1 MSMAV
6 MYWATCIALLASSTV
21 SSTAPQ
27 VKNLKV
33 EDENVGNWSVGNC
46 ILAKFAMNFTI
57 YPEGGNGST
66 IILPTSAIADKDQNG
81 TLCSKD
87 IKKVQTL
94 TLSWNEDQKND
105 TKISLH
111 RFVQIQFKRM
121 ENSSYYGV
129 NRFWGKIDVAYY
141 KENVT
146 DPKNPNKTMVEAHNS
161 TLTFDSKEISQLMF
175 HTPNDKSYQCADVGK
190 ISLISSMQWNYTKMA
205 PHDVSNTTANAFQV
219 HFDAFRNIPEDN
231 NKSDQFRVSID
242 CLYQPNDIVPIAVG
256 VALAALVV
264 AVLIA
269 YMVGRRRNRHAGYQ
283 VCESLDITSVI
294 FAIVLNRIKHF
305 RFSLNCLIIPL
316 LQNSCF

>member
-1 MSMAV
+1 MTMAV
-6 MYWATCIALLASSTV
+6 MYWAMCITLLASSAV
-21 SSTAPQ
+21 SSSSPQ
-27 VKNLKV
+27 I
-33 EDENVGNWSVGNC
+33 ENINANDGSVGNWSVGNC

-66 IILPTSAIADKDQNG
+66 INLPTSAVADKDQNG
-81 TLCSKD
+81 TLCSTDVKN
-87 IKKVQTL
+87 VQTL
-94 TLSWNEDQKND
+94 TLSWNENQKND
-105 TKISLH
+105 TEILLH

-146 DPKNPNKTMVEAHNS
+146 DPNNPNKTVVEAHNS
-161 TLTFDSKEISQLMF
+161 TLTFDSKEITKLMF
-175 HTPNDKSYQCADVGK
+175 HTPIDKSYQCADVGK

-219 HFDAFRNIPEDN
+219 HFDAYRNIPTNDIIVQ
-231 NKSDQFRVSID
+231 DQFRASID

-283 VCESLDITSVI
+283 SV
-294 FAIVLNRIKHF
+294 
-305 RFSLNCLIIPL
+305 
-316 LQNSCF
+316 

>member
-1 MSMAV
+1 MTMAV
-6 MYWATCIALLASSTV
+6 MYWAMCITLLASSAV
-21 SSTAPQ
+21 SSSSPQ
-27 VKNLKV
+27 I
-33 EDENVGNWSVGNC
+33 ENINANNGSVGNWSVGNC

-66 IILPTSAIADKDQNG
+66 INLPTSAVADKDQNG
-81 TLCSKD
+81 TLCSTDVKN
-87 IKKVQTL
+87 VQTL
-94 TLSWNEDQKND
+94 TLSWNENQKND
-105 TKISLH
+105 TEILLH

-146 DPKNPNKTMVEAHNS
+146 DPNNPNKTIVEAHNS
-161 TLTFDSKEISQLMF
+161 TLTFDSKEITKLMF
-175 HTPNDKSYQCADVGK
+175 HTPIDKSYKCADVGQ

-219 HFDAFRNIPEDN
+219 HFDAYRNIPTNDIIVQ
-231 NKSDQFRVSID
+231 DQFRASID

-283 VCESLDITSVI
+283 SV
-294 FAIVLNRIKHF
+294 
-305 RFSLNCLIIPL
+305 
-316 LQNSCF
+316 

>member
-1 MSMAV
+1 MTMAV
-6 MYWATCIALLASSTV
+6 MYWAMCITLLASSAV
-21 SSTAPQ
+21 SSSSPQ
-27 VKNLKV
+27 I
-33 EDENVGNWSVGNC
+33 ENINANNGSVGNWSVGNC

-66 IILPTSAIADKDQNG
+66 INLPTSAVADKDQNG
-81 TLCSKD
+81 TLCSTDVKN
-87 IKKVQTL
+87 VQTL
-94 TLSWNEDQKND
+94 TLSWNENQKND
-105 TKISLH
+105 TEILLH

-146 DPKNPNKTMVEAHNS
+146 DPNNPNKTIVEAHNS
-161 TLTFDSKEISQLMF
+161 TLTFDSKEITKLMF
-175 HTPNDKSYQCADVGK
+175 HTPIDKSYQCADVGQ

-219 HFDAFRNIPEDN
+219 HFDAYRNIPTNDIIVQ
-231 NKSDQFRVSID
+231 DQFRASID

-283 VCESLDITSVI
+283 SV
-294 FAIVLNRIKHF
+294 
-305 RFSLNCLIIPL
+305 
-316 LQNSCF
+316 

>member
-1 MSMAV
+1 M
-6 MYWATCIALLASSTV
+6 CITLLASSAV
-21 SSTAPQ
+21 SSSSPQ
-27 VKNLKV
+27 IKNINAN
-33 EDENVGNWSVGNC
+33 DGSVGNWSVGNC

-66 IILPTSAIADKDQNG
+66 INLPTSAVADKDQNG
-81 TLCSKD
+81 TLCSTDVKN
-87 IKKVQTL
+87 VQTL
-94 TLSWNEDQKND
+94 TLSWNENQKND
-105 TKISLH
+105 TEILLH

-146 DPKNPNKTMVEAHNS
+146 DPNNPNKTVVEAHNS
-161 TLTFDSKEISQLMF
+161 TLTFDSKEITKLMF
-175 HTPNDKSYQCADVGK
+175 HTPIDKSYQCADVGK

-219 HFDAFRNIPEDN
+219 HFDAYRNIPTNDIIVQ
-231 NKSDQFRVSID
+231 DQFRASID

-283 VCESLDITSVI
+283 SV
-294 FAIVLNRIKHF
+294 
-305 RFSLNCLIIPL
+305 
-316 LQNSCF
+316 

>member
-1 MSMAV
+1 MTMAV
-6 MYWATCIALLASSTV
+6 MYWAMCITLLASSAV
-21 SSTAPQ
+21 SSSSPQ
-27 VKNLKV
+27 V
-33 EDENVGNWSVGNC
+33 ENINANDGSVGNWSVGNC

-66 IILPTSAIADKDQNG
+66 INLPTSAVADKDQNG
-81 TLCSKD
+81 TLCSTDVKN
-87 IKKVQTL
+87 VQTL
-94 TLSWNEDQKND
+94 TLSWNENQKND
-105 TKISLH
+105 TEILLH

-146 DPKNPNKTMVEAHNS
+146 DPNNPNKTIVEAHNS
-161 TLTFDSKEISQLMF
+161 TLTFDSKEITKLMF
-175 HTPNDKSYQCADVGK
+175 HTPIDKSYQCADVGK

-219 HFDAFRNIPEDN
+219 HFDAYRNIPTNDIIVQ
-231 NKSDQFRVSID
+231 DQFRASID

-283 VCESLDITSVI
+283 SV
-294 FAIVLNRIKHF
+294 
-305 RFSLNCLIIPL
+305 
-316 LQNSCF
+316 

>member
-1 MSMAV
+1 MTMAV
-6 MYWATCIALLASSTV
+6 MYWAMCITLLASSAV
-21 SSTAPQ
+21 SSSSPQ
-27 VKNLKV
+27 V
-33 EDENVGNWSVGNC
+33 ENINVNDGSVGNWSVGNC

-66 IILPTSAIADKDQNG
+66 INLPTSAVADKDQNG
-81 TLCSKD
+81 TLCSTDVKN
-87 IKKVQTL
+87 VQTL
-94 TLSWNEDQKND
+94 TLSWNENQKND
-105 TKISLH
+105 TEILLH

-146 DPKNPNKTMVEAHNS
+146 DPSNPNKTIVEAHNS
-161 TLTFDSKEISQLMF
+161 TLTFDSKEITKLMF
-175 HTPNDKSYQCADVGK
+175 HTPIDKSYQCADVGK

-219 HFDAFRNIPEDN
+219 HFDAYRNIPTNDILVP
-231 NKSDQFRVSID
+231 DQFRASID

-283 VCESLDITSVI
+283 SV
-294 FAIVLNRIKHF
+294 
-305 RFSLNCLIIPL
+305 
-316 LQNSCF
+316 